1 MSIPNRRALPTLFVS
16 NDEYSILEEVAKE
29 DGTTV
34 VELLKT
40 LISDCVEGEPN
51 VVSVNVPHETWS
63 AFAAFYDDE
72 PVDVVMAR
80 YLESEG
86 DVLRRV
92 IEKVRAGTS

>member
-51 VVSVNVPHETWS
+51 VVSVNVPHGTWS
-63 AFAAFYDDE
+63 AFAAFYNDE
-72 PVDVVMAR
+72 PVECAMAR

-86 DVLRRV
+86 EVLA
-92 IEKVRAGTS
+92 RALAKAGAS